1 MVGRVFLST
10 FPKASRVRLHRAQ
23 GRCLQSGPVTETGR
37 ERLNSQDVF
46 EVETVILRTKKHQG
60 AFGGGVNVCTQPK
73 MGERALLL
81 ALLPHP
87 PPPAPLSH
95 LPARR
100 RRGGGVRHCWRCRGG
115 EGKRCSPNPAGV
127 PEHGPSRDGCRGE
140 RAVGESGKP
149 RARLGWKETLP
160 LPFSMLFSEARCN
173 CDE

>member
-87 PPPAPLSH
+87 PPPRLLSPTC
-95 LPARR
+95 LRA
-100 RRGGGVRHCWRCRGG
+100 GGG
-115 EGKRCSPNPAGV
+115 EGA
-127 PEHGPSRDGCRGE
+127 
-140 RAVGESGKP
+140 
-149 RARLGWKETLP
+149 
-160 LPFSMLFSEARCN
+160 
-173 CDE
+173 

>member
-87 PPPAPLSH
+87 PPGSSLPPACA
-95 LPARR
+95 PAAGRGREALLEVSGGGRQEVFPKPCGCPRTRTVPGWMSRR
-100 RRGGGVRHCWRCRGG
+100 AGRGGVR
-115 EGKRCSPNPAGV
+115 EAPGK
-127 PEHGPSRDGCRGE
+127 
-140 RAVGESGKP
+140 
-149 RARLGWKETLP
+149 ARLEGNASLA
-160 LPFSMLFSEARCN
+160 LLDAVL
-173 CDE
+173 